1 MKRSEQNRTE
11 PDTVLIR
18 QITAT
23 LFCSQCWEAI
33 PCHYS
38 SVEQIIWWSELIL
51 QLFRERDYRLIRIR
65 YNKHRLLPDV
75 EKDVVFNSCLSTK

>member
-1 MKRSEQNRTE
+1 M
-11 PDTVLIR
+11 LIR

-33 PCHYS
+33 PSHYS

-51 QLFRERDYRLIRIR
+51 QLYRECDYRLIRIR
-65 YNKHRLLPDV
+65 YNKHGLLPDA
-75 EKDVVFNSCLSTK
+75 EKHVLFNSCLLLKHEMKLSDVWLV